1 MDDYKITMYAP
12 SLGRTIDMPK
22 DDNLGLLEASYRA
35 DLYKKKNPTAT
46 FMVVNMENGDVDY
59 QT

>member
-1 MDDYKITMYAP
+1 MYKVTMCTP
-12 SLGRTIDMPK
+12 SLGRTICMPK
-22 DDNLGLLEASYRA
+22 DKDLGLFEAAYRA

-46 FMVVNMENGDVDY
+46 FTVVNMENGDVEY